1 MWAECARG
9 FATHLDSGGYG
20 GFATHFASHPL
31 CHTLR
36 VECLALHTP
45 RRDETRP
52 RHVPV
57 QDTSETRPRPR
68 HVRDTSPSKTRPRHV
83 PVRDTSPSARHVQAS
98 QLTTSP
104 SLSLSWPAPSRIGSK
119 PEVSETALIS
129 GLQAHTGS

>member
-68 HVRDTSPSKTRPRHV
+68 HV
-83 PVRDTSPSARHVQAS
+83 QAS